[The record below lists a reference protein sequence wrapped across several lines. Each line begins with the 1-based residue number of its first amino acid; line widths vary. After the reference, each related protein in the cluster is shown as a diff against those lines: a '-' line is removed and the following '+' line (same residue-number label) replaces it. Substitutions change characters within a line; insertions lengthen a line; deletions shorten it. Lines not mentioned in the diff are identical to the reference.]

1 MYPPM
6 GVMGIKSDRGQ
17 ILYNLTAVCLFVLLL
32 FSILTRTNWNLF
44 ESSPDLPLK
53 PRPIVRP
60 AKIVVY
66 NNIATTIFVIFNGR
80 VAYLSTV

>member
-1 MYPPM
+1 MTP
-6 GVMGIKSDRGQ
+6 GVLFNFGMQVFCLYSGIDTTK
-17 ILYNLTAVCLFVLLL
+17 
-32 FSILTRTNWNLF
+32 TNGNLF